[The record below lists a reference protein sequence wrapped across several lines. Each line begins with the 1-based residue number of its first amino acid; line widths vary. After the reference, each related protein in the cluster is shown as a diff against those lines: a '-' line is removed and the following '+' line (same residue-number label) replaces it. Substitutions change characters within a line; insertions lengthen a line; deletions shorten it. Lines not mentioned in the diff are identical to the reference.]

1 MNNLFQLRFV
11 VAWVLFFGFTI
22 SNSFAYLQMVI
33 PGEQSTCQGSF
44 DGDGTCWAAC
54 CDMILNAYQY
64 YTTQPAIIN
73 WALTATCDDNQVNS
87 TCSGNS
93 LTGFCTS
100 ADMVLY
106 NFGPIGTDPI
116 GYMLQSPLISE
127 IDGGRPILAH
137 WLNSNGSGHDVL
149 IKGYTGAGGTGDN
162 ADVGNIIYNDPV
174 DVNTHTLAY
183 GAFVN
188 ASCYPTWD
196 GTLKLTTD
204 PVIPIPTP
212 VGSTKWIAI
221 NSGGTTVITSTTSSL
236 TYSAKNDFSPTT
248 WNWRLILSDEN
259 GDIVIYSATQSN
271 SSMKSTWNITN
282 FTLPAGHQWN
292 YNHYGKIPGRVEITA
307 TLGTTT
313 ASAAEDVVFVP
324 SILYPGNIVFVNETV
339 SSTHADVKAH
349 NSIETISD
357 AIQPTGSI
365 NFIAGNLLN
374 IQQPLTISNGSKITF
389 KIDPTLQ

>member
-1 MNNLFQLRFV
+1 MKTFLPIDSLMSCALLLGLATVN
-11 VAWVLFFGFTI
+11 ASAYKEFTI
-22 SNSFAYLQMVI
+22 SPEKQ
-33 PGEQSTCQGSF
+33 TCDLGN
-44 DGDGTCWAAC
+44 GDGTCWAAC
-54 CDMILNAYQY
+54 SDMLLIAYGFPTSQVG
-64 YTTQPAIIN
+64 IIS
-73 WALTATCDDNQVNS
+73 WAENNTCSDNVVTS
-87 TCSGNS
+87 PCSGNYIEG
-93 LTGFCTS
+93 TCTS
-100 ADMVLY
+100 VDLILA
-106 NFGPIGTDPI
+106 NFGQIGTDVVY
-116 GYMLQSPLISE
+116 GNLSQSDVDTE
-127 IDGGRPILAH
+127 IDIGHPIIAH
-137 WLNSNGSGHDVL
+137 WLYSNGQGHDLL
-149 IKGYTGAGGTGDN
+149 IIGYDGPGGYGSGANT
-162 ADVGNIIYNDPV
+162 GNIIYNDPLNGTRETKSYGLFV
-174 DVNTHTLAY
+174 QTGYSPKWDETLRM
-183 GAFVN
+183 
-188 ASCYPTWD
+188 
-196 GTLKLTTD
+196 TTD
-204 PVIPIPTP
+204 PATPIGTP
-212 VGSTKWIAI
+212 VGGNYWVQISP
-221 NSGGTTVITSTTSSL
+221 GGTTVITSTTSSL

-357 AIQPTGSI
+357 AIQPAGSI
-365 NFIAGNLLN
+365 SFKAGNVIN
-374 IQQPLTISNGSKITF
+374 IQQPLTISNGSNVTF